1 MFVKC
6 FFSVWLAL
14 SVVISCAPVLLI
26 ELSVLSNF
34 LHVVHYLFWRFW
46 FIIRLNTIL
55 QRVECFFLHFFGYS
69 ASKAYVH
76 VFSHTH
82 TIKNTKIR
90 KCCWQCKWRRWNA
103 KRNRATWPFYT
114 CHPRIIHFGWGW
126 ILMKLEMKQIY
137 CYDFGYITA
146 MYTCTLFWCI
156 HCVIFSLFYLT
167 YFNDFFNWCRHRVSL
182 FFNAVYL
189 LCGLRLLLSMKKHL
203 VFISLPLKI
212 AIVGHLFK
220 QRTVSLQIG

>member
-1 MFVKC
+1 MVGIVGCHIVCSCSAHRIVCVKQFSSCCSLFVLEIL
-6 FFSVWLAL
+6 V
-14 SVVISCAPVLLI
+14 
-26 ELSVLSNF
+26 
-34 LHVVHYLFWRFW
+34 Y
-46 FIIRLNTIL
+46 NTIEHNTAAC
-55 QRVECFFLHFFGYS
+55 RMFFFHFFGYS

-203 VFISLPLKI
+203 IFISLPLKI